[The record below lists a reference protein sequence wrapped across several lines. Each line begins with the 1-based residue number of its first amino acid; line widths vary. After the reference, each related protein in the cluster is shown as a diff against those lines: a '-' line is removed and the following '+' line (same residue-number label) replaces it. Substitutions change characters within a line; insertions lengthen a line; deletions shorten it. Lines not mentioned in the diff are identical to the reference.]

1 MIAPGWRQAS
11 GARSVPSGQR
21 HDEIS
26 YPQPVITTRV
36 QFKMVQ
42 GDLAGASPATTLAS
56 PTPAEWRPLR
66 APGWG
71 KPSLPR
77 KKMNRTLT
85 TRHRCPGLSSR
96 ALLCAQ
102 GDSRWAKRGARSADL
117 DGEISE
123 WRGYARTGP
132 DTKVSGREAL
142 RVVQPCG
149 GYKQGTTGIPAPQAG
164 VFTGR
169 FFR

>member
-1 MIAPGWRQAS
+1 LPPAGAATPFEDQSIFFILMIAPGWRQAS

-77 KKMNRTLT
+77 KKMNRTV
-85 TRHRCPGLSSR
+85 RGVQFIASVWEHG
-96 ALLCAQ
+96 ALQ
-102 GDSRWAKRGARSADL
+102 EAKLHQR
-117 DGEISE
+117 
-123 WRGYARTGP
+123 
-132 DTKVSGREAL
+132 
-142 RVVQPCG
+142 
-149 GYKQGTTGIPAPQAG
+149 
-164 VFTGR
+164 
-169 FFR
+169 

>member
-1 MIAPGWRQAS
+1 MISHSYDTIIYLACQALTLLRPGLFTPFEDQSIFFILMIAPGWRQAS

-85 TRHRCPGLSSR
+85 TRHRCPGLSS
-96 ALLCAQ
+96 
-102 GDSRWAKRGARSADL
+102 
-117 DGEISE
+117 
-123 WRGYARTGP
+123 
-132 DTKVSGREAL
+132 
-142 RVVQPCG
+142 
-149 GYKQGTTGIPAPQAG
+149 
-164 VFTGR
+164 
-169 FFR
+169 